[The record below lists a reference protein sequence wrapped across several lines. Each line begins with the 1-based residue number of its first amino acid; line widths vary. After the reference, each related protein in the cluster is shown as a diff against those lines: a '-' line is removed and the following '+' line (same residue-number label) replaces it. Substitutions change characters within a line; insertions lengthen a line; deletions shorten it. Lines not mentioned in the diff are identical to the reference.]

1 MDFLQSEDWRKFQES
16 VGRRTFK
23 ISSGDFNASIIEHKL
38 PIAGNYFYAPR
49 GFVIPAEAGIQDAGC
64 KLLIK
69 DIFNLAKKEKVNW
82 IRFDAEN
89 KDVLKTM
96 EECGL
101 KVEKAPHDMQ
111 PRQTLVIDI
120 SKPEE
125 KLLEEM
131 KSKTRYNIRLSE
143 KRGVRIF
150 NFQFFRPRRT
160 SLGLAILKQF
170 SNSNDKIL
178 NKENK
183 EKFNTYANEFLRLV
197 RITSKRQGI
206 TSHPDEYYRKMLE
219 IPCVQLYVAEFD
231 GKVVAVAVVSFFEGV
246 ATYLHG
252 ASDDRYKNVMAPFA
266 LHWKIIKDARE
277 KGCKKYDMGGVS
289 VNFQSSISNV
299 KKEKIQNSSD
309 WAGITRFKL
318 GFSPETKPTEFA
330 GSYDIIIDQKKYF
343 LYKFLQF
350 IKGLMK

>member
-16 VGRRTFK
+16 VGCRTFGVF
-23 ISSGDFNASIIEHKL
+23 SGGFSVSIIEHKL
-38 PIAGNYFYAPR
+38 PIVGNYFYAPR
-49 GFVIPAEAGIQDAGC
+49 GFVIPAEAGIQDTGC
-64 KLLIK
+64 KFLIK

-82 IRFDAEN
+82 IRFDAKN
-89 KDVLKTM
+89 KDVLRIM
-96 EECGL
+96 EDCGL

-111 PRQTLVIDI
+111 PSQTFVIDI

-143 KRGVRIF
+143 KRGVIIF
-150 NFQFFRPRRT
+150 NFQF
-160 SLGLAILKQF
+160 SILKQF

-183 EKFNTYANEFLRLV
+183 ENKEKFSFYANEFLRLV

-206 TSHPDEYYRKMLE
+206 VSHPDEYYRKMLE

-266 LHWKIIKDARE
+266 LHWKIIKDAKE
-277 KGCKKYDMGGVS
+277 KGYKKYDMGGVS
-289 VNFQSSISNV
+289 VNFQSLISNV
-299 KKEKIQNSSD
+299 KKEKIQNSSN